1 MRNIWSFLFILM
13 ILASCSNSAM
23 DTSTEYELKGK
34 SQGGFSDVIVV
45 AEDNLWEKGLKD
57 DVSFV
62 LADELKGLYRPES
75 NFDITHV
82 RPLAFSSLFQRQ
94 RIILVF
100 EVSSSILN
108 SGIGFAEDKYSRG
121 QLYIKISAKNFDEA
135 SFLVIGAKDALRLKL
150 ASHRNRG
157 IIKKI
162 VQVSNKENNLIL
174 KEFMGA
180 EINISKYY
188 SPVIKR
194 KDFCYFGKKAK
205 GQCQSGQNSECNY
218 QLGLFVS
225 KMDYDS
231 RKVFDKGNFVS
242 LRDSL
247 TEKFIIGPEKSI
259 PTYMEVEKSVPV
271 HSKVVTIDGHYCVE
285 YRGWW
290 NMVNA
295 TMGGPYVSYLLVD
308 EKNNKLYLIDGFVF
322 APNFSKRD
330 FIKELESVMTSIKLL

>member
-1 MRNIWSFLFILM
+1 LLM
-13 ILASCSNSAM
+13 ILVACS
-23 DTSTEYELKGK
+23 DPTSVSSSDNELKGK
-34 SQGGFSDVIVV
+34 SQGGFSDIIVV
-45 AEDNLWEKGLKD
+45 AEDYLWNKGLKD
-57 DVSFV
+57 DASFV
-62 LADELKGLYRPES
+62 LAEELKGLYRPEL

-82 RPLAFSSLFQRQ
+82 RPSAFSTLFKRQ

-100 EVSSSILN
+100 EVSTSVLK
-108 SGIGFAEDKYSRG
+108 SGVGFVEDKYSRG
-121 QLYIKISAKNFDEA
+121 QLYIKVSAKDFDEA
-135 SFLVIGAKDALRLKL
+135 SFLLIGAKDALRQKL
-150 ASHRNRG
+150 ANHRGKGLQR
-157 IIKKI
+157 KI
-162 VQVSNKENNLIL
+162 AQVSNKKNNLTL
-174 KEFMGA
+174 KKLMQA

-194 KDFCYFGKKAK
+194 RDFCYFGKKAK

-225 KMDYDS
+225 KMNYDS
-231 RKVFDKGNFVS
+231 KEVFDKDNFVK

-247 TEKFIIGPEKSI
+247 TKEYIIGPEKSI
-259 PTYMEVEKSVPV
+259 PTYMEVENSIPV
-271 HSKVVTIDGHYCVE
+271 HSRVLTLGGNYCVE

-308 EKNNKLYLIDGFVF
+308 EKKNKLYLVDGFAF

-330 FIKELESVMTSIKLL
+330 FLKELEAIMSSIKVN